1 VNIAGTLQY
10 ATELLQGAGLTAG
23 PDTDKLNPP
32 CAWIAP
38 DAMRTAR
45 LDGSGELDVSIYLIA
60 QDLGYAVALEQLQG
74 MLDQALTVIAPD
86 GEVDLAAGVQTSA
99 GVLPAFKIPLTLEVE
114 A

>member
-1 VNIAGTLQY
+1 MSISATLQHV
-10 ATELLQGAGLTAG
+10 TDLLQGAGLTAG

-38 DAMRTAR
+38 DKMRTTR

-60 QDLGYAVALEQLQG
+60 PAVGFAAELEHLQG
-74 MLDQALTVIAPD
+74 MLQQALTVIGPD
-86 GEVDLAAGVQTSA
+86 GDITLDEGVQTSA
-99 GVLPAFKIPLTLEVE
+99 GILPAFKIPLTLEVE